1 MVPVAIA
8 TKSGHNKKM
17 SRKASSRLPLQ
28 NSSSFISHNANV
40 KIAGGKE
47 RKQIKKLQSFNDD
60 LREVVDM
67 KKYKNDKHKNSQF
80 EGSAQ
85 NRERNRSAM
94 QNFPELEMEEGTF
107 NETPRKS

>member
-1 MVPVAIA
+1 
-8 TKSGHNKKM
+8 
-17 SRKASSRLPLQ
+17 
-28 NSSSFISHNANV
+28 
-40 KIAGGKE
+40 
-47 RKQIKKLQSFNDD
+47 
-60 LREVVDM
+60 M